1 MTDIERLKEIFRETK
16 YAPFECMKP
25 EVNLAVQ
32 FNDYSLDFIVKEL
45 LAKGVLVPP
54 CKEGDTV
61 YRIVKACES
70 NDGRSEFY
78 RPTPEFSE
86 NCPCFEQDYDGEYC
100 KAAKDYNKK
109 WYCSLNLNVICSK
122 CIERFAIQK
131 EKFTYSM
138 MKSVFNAPMFDKNT
152 TLDNTY
158 FLSEEEAKRELETH
172 IQIYKGYLEA
182 KSKDNAKTE

>member
-16 YAPFECMKP
+16 YAPFEGMKP
-25 EVNLAVQ
+25 EVNLAFQ

-45 LAKGVLVPP
+45 LAKGVLVSP

-61 YRIVKACES
+61 YHIVKSCE
-70 NDGRSEFY
+70 DTAGRIEFY

-86 NCPCFEQDYDGEYC
+86 DCPCFEQTYDGEYC
-100 KAAKDYNKK
+100 KAAKDYDKK
-109 WYCSLNLNVICSK
+109 WYCSLNLNIICSK

-138 MKSVFNAPMFDKNT
+138 MTKVFNAPMFDEKT
-152 TLDNTY
+152 RLDDTY
-158 FLSEEEAKRELETH
+158 FLSEEEARQALKAH
-172 IQIYKGYLEA
+172 IEIYKNLI
-182 KSKDNAKTE
+182 SK